1 MKLRGYWVIALL
13 TAIVCLCSVG
23 WTAQKEK
30 LQKKTWE
37 YKFVAVSPELEKRF
51 NELGEQG
58 WELVLYQPDI
68 QSGNTV
74 RSASEYCFKR
84 AK

>member
-1 MKLRGYWVIALL
+1 MKLRNYWVAVLL
-13 TAIVCLCSVG
+13 AAIVCLCLVG

-37 YKFVAVSPELEKRF
+37 YKFVAASPELEKRF
-51 NELGEQG
+51 SELGEQG
-58 WELVLYQPDI
+58 WELVLYQPNI
-68 QSGNTV
+68 QNGNTV
-74 RSASEYCFKR
+74 GIAGEYCFKR